1 MSFKHKLLPLL
12 LAGGL
17 IGCVSALYLPT
28 QLDADARHVTLKSLQ
43 DGRTLYQQRCASC
56 HNLYLPSAYT
66 RREWTPILDRMQKPA
81 NIDDEQ
87 KALIA
92 GYLEAGSK
100 R

>member
-1 MSFKHKLLPLL
+1 M
-12 LAGGL
+12 LAAGL

-28 QLDADARHVTLKSLQ
+28 QTDADAQHVSLQTLQ

-66 RREWTPILDRMQKPA
+66 KRDWAPILDRMQKPA
-81 NIDDEQ
+81 RITDAQ

-92 GYLEAGSK
+92 GYLEADAK
-100 R
+100 PIIEK